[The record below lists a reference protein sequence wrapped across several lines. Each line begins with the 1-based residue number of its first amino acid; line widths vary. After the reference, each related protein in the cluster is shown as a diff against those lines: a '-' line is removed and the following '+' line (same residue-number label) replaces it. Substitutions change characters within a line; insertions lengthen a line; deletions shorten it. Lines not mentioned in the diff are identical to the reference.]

1 MASTVVEWHFG
12 ESDEDAAAW
21 INAPAIL
28 HVYVDFRLPDTPKG
42 SWHRVMAVTHGWLRA
57 QLDNPAASHS
67 WPAALVIPDGTL
79 RDARHAIDS
88 LLSEG
93 GARIVA
99 REARLVSDSERVS
112 SA

>member
-1 MASTVVEWHFG
+1 MINSGMEWRFG

-21 INAPAIL
+21 MNAPGML
-28 HVYVDFRLPDTPKG
+28 HVYVDFRFPDTPKG
-42 SWHRVMAVTHGWLRA
+42 LWHRVIAVTHGWVRA
-57 QLDNPAASHS
+57 QLADRAVSHS

-79 RDARHAIDS
+79 EDARRAIDG

-99 REARLVSDSERVS
+99 REARLVSDSDRVS